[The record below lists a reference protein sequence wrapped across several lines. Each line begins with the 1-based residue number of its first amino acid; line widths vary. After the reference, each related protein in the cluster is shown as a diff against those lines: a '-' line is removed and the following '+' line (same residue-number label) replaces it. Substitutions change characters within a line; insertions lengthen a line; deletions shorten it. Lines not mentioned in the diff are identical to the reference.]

1 MYRFGKLRNISTLCH
16 IWSYTCT
23 FLLLGFWPVAI
34 DLLSEAVIIDIPWGF
49 QHCRSHGCS
58 GDNQFD
64 SEAAGPLKR
73 PSSWGIVAMVAGFCQ
88 DAEGEWHN
96 VYGVVDDISWRWLR
110 YFHIA
115 PFGIHLGFAWDWKIL
130 NVAEDL
136 GSQVPI
142 CGLKVV
148 WRAKNSGQLRSF
160 LLRSCTAE
168 VLSGLGDLEAG
179 LKWFE
184 CCESLY
190 K

>member
-1 MYRFGKLRNISTLCH
+1 
-16 IWSYTCT
+16 
-23 FLLLGFWPVAI
+23 
-34 DLLSEAVIIDIPWGF
+34 
-49 QHCRSHGCS
+49 
-58 GDNQFD
+58 
-64 SEAAGPLKR
+64 
-73 PSSWGIVAMVAGFCQ
+73 
-88 DAEGEWHN
+88 
-96 VYGVVDDISWRWLR
+96 VVDDISWRWLR